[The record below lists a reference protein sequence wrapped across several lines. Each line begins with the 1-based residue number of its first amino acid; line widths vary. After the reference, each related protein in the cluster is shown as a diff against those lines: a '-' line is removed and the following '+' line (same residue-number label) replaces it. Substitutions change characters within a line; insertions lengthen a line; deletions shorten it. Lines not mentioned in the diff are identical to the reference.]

1 MANEKNLIP
10 FTENQSREEAVKNG
24 RKGGKA
30 SGKKKREQKTVRE
43 ILSTVLDGKIKD
55 NEQFAK
61 LAVKMGVNDKKSVKD
76 IYTLV
81 CLLNSVKKSDLSDL
95 ERLARLLGEDKQN
108 ENADVISK
116 LDSVI
121 GEVDKLANGEEK

>member
-1 MANEKNLIP
+1 MANENNLKKGKATQ
-10 FTENQSREEAVKNG
+10 FRTGEEQAKIAK
-24 RKGGKA
+24 KGGKA
-30 SGKKKREQKTVRE
+30 SGKKRREQKTVRD

-61 LAVKMGVNDKKSVKD
+61 LAAKMGVNDKKSVKD

-81 CLLNSVKKSDLSDL
+81 CLLNSVEKGDLSDL
-95 ERLARLLGEDKQN
+95 ERLTRLLGEDKQN
-108 ENADVISK
+108 ENTDVISK

-121 GEVDKLANGEEK
+121 GEVDKLAE

>member
-1 MANEKNLIP
+1 MNDKNLRTP
-10 FTENQSREEAVKNG
+10 SPSEARERG

-30 SGKKKREQKTVRE
+30 SGKKRREQKTVRD

-61 LAVKMGVNDKKSVKD
+61 LAAKMGVNDKKSVKD

-81 CLLNSVKKSDLSDL
+81 CLLNSVKKGDLSDL
-95 ERLARLLGEDKQN
+95 ERLTRLLGEDKQN
-108 ENADVISK
+108 ENTDVISK

-121 GEVDKLANGEEK
+121 GEVDKLAE

>member
-1 MANEKNLIP
+1 MANENNLTPIRS
-10 FTENQSREEAVKNG
+10 ESEAREKG

-30 SGKKKREQKTVRE
+30 SGKKRREQKTVRD
-43 ILSTVLDGKIKD
+43 ILSTVLDGKIRD

-61 LAVKMGVNDKKSVKD
+61 LAAKMGVNDKKSVKD

-81 CLLNSVKKSDLSDL
+81 CLLNSVKKGDLSDL
-95 ERLARLLGEDKQN
+95 ERLTRLLGEDKQA
-108 ENADVISK
+108 ENTDVITK

-121 GEVDKLANGEEK
+121 EEVDKLAE

>member
-1 MANEKNLIP
+1 MNDKNLRTP
-10 FTENQSREEAVKNG
+10 SPSEARERG

-30 SGKKKREQKTVRE
+30 SGKKRREQKTVCD

-61 LAVKMGVNDKKSVKD
+61 LAAKMGVNDKKSVKD

-81 CLLNSVKKSDLSDL
+81 CLLNSVKKGDLSDL
-95 ERLARLLGEDKQN
+95 ERLTRLLGEDKQN
-108 ENADVISK
+108 ENTDVISK

-121 GEVDKLANGEEK
+121 GEVDKLAE

>member
-1 MANEKNLIP
+1 MANENNLTP
-10 FTENQSREEAVKNG
+10 FTGNQSREEAVKNG

-30 SGKKKREQKTVRE
+30 SGKKRREQKTVRD

-61 LAVKMGVNDKKSVKD
+61 LAAKMGVNDKKSVKD
-76 IYTLV
+76 IYTLA

-95 ERLARLLGEDKQN
+95 ERLTRLLGEDKQN
-108 ENADVISK
+108 ENADIISK